1 VRPRRLVAQLR
12 RFGPAIALT
21 LIVLFTGVSAWQ
33 WWVVAG
39 HLRAQARETSRLYA
53 RVTAALADPS
63 PDAGPAALLAI
74 VPDITASGIPLVITD
89 ADGAVT
95 LAANLPIRA
104 DSLDDPRVRR
114 YVADLDDA
122 HPPTDVPGVGSLHH
136 GALPVAGQ
144 LNRLAVFQAGVLL
157 AAVLASIWAY
167 RIAVNRDRDRLW
179 VAMAR
184 ESAHQLGTPL
194 MSAEA
199 WVDRL
204 ADGTSA
210 PGEIAQHL
218 RDDLERLDRV
228 ARRFERIGRP
238 MRRDR
243 VPLGAI
249 AERVASYFRPR
260 LPKHAN
266 AIVLTV
272 DAPTAGP
279 YLRGDAVLIEWALES
294 LVRNALDALSGR
306 GGEIQ
311 VTVEE
316 TEKLAVVRVEDDGP
330 GIPPE
335 VRSTLFEP
343 GVTTKTGGWGIGLA
357 LAHRIFEEVHGGRLH
372 LEPSPSGAM
381 FVAEMPRIREADA
394 SA

>member
-1 VRPRRLVAQLR
+1 MRLRRLVGHLR
-12 RFGPAIALT
+12 SFGPAIALT

-39 HLRAQARETSRLYA
+39 HLREQARETSRLYG

-63 PDAGPAALLAI
+63 PDAGPAALLSI
-74 VPDITASGIPLVITD
+74 MPDITASGIPLVITD
-89 ADGAVT
+89 GDDRVSV
-95 LAANLPIRA
+95 AANLPFAA
-104 DSLDDPRVRR
+104 DSLSDPAVRE
-114 YVADLDDA
+114 YVVELDERQIPIA
-122 HPPTDVPGVGSLHH
+122 VPGVGTLHH
-136 GALPVAGQ
+136 GSLPVAQ
-144 LNRLAVFQAGVLL
+144 LLTRLAVFQAGVLL
-157 AAVLASIWAY
+157 AAILASVWAY

-199 WVDRL
+199 WVERL
-204 ADGTSA
+204 AEGTSE
-210 PGEIAQHL
+210 PGDVAEHL
-218 RDDLERLDRV
+218 RADLDRLDRV

-238 MRRDR
+238 IRRDR

-266 AIVLTV
+266 AITLHV

-279 YLRGDAVLIEWALES
+279 HVRGDAVLIEWALES
-294 LVRNALDALSGR
+294 LVRNSLDALSGR
-306 GGEIQ
+306 GGEIHIA
-311 VTVEE
+311 VEKSE
-316 TEKLAVVRVEDDGP
+316 DMAVLRVLDDGP

-335 VRSTLFEP
+335 VRNTLFEP
-343 GVTTKTGGWGIGLA
+343 GISTKTGGWGIGLA
-357 LAHRIFEEVHGGRLH
+357 LARRIVEEVHGGRLH
-372 LEPSPSGAM
+372 LEPNPKGAV
-381 FVAEMPRIREADA
+381 FVADLPRIEERTGGG
-394 SA
+394 